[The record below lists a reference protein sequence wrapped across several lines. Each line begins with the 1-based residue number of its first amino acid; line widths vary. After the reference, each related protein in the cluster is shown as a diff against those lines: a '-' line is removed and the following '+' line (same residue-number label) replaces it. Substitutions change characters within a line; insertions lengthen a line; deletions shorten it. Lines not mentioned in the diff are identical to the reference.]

1 MTRPADTALLDAAR
15 APVVRP
21 FLAAELM
28 YPEGPVRLSSLP
40 VAQAIQIGG
49 DTYHGTGVLGKISQL
64 EEGSEN
70 RSYGFTLDLS
80 GIPGNWA
87 EYLRGQDVQGGLV
100 TIRFGLVDDQWRVIG
115 SEIITVGRMDTQDVQ
130 AGAETWV
137 RVNCEGPNVDWE
149 RARVRRCTD
158 VDQQQRHTGD
168 RFFKFVAAME
178 NFNIIWGRS

>member
-1 MTRPADTALLDAAR
+1 MSRPADTALLAAAR
-15 APVVRP
+15 AAVVRP
-21 FLAAELM
+21 FLAAELI
-28 YPEGPVRLSSLP
+28 YPEGPVRLCSLP
-40 VAQAIQIGG
+40 QGLTVLVDGE
-49 DTYHGTGVLGKISQL
+49 TYHGTGALGRVTQL

-70 RSYGFTLDLS
+70 RSYGFALDLS

-100 TIRFGLVDDQWRVIG
+100 TIRLGLCDDQWRVIG

-130 AGAETWV
+130 AGAETFV

-158 VDQQQRHTGD
+158 VDQTQRHPGD
-168 RFFKFVAAME
+168 QFFKFVAGME
-178 NFNIIWGRS
+178 NLNIVWGRG